1 MIWTY
6 LVLFIATLI
15 TNLLQLLHLQRV
27 TTLPQILGV
36 DVDGTL
42 VSGVSLAH
50 TFFTVFW
57 PIYYMF
63 IGSLFILG
71 YIVLKNLVL
80 RFFFGHRAPG
90 RH

>member
-6 LVLFIATLI
+6 LILFVATLI
-15 TNLLQLLHLQRV
+15 TNLLSLLHLQKV

-36 DVDGTL
+36 DIDGTL
-42 VSGVSLAH
+42 SGGVSLAQ

-63 IGSLFILG
+63 IGALFILG
-71 YIVLKNLVL
+71 YVVLKNMVL
-80 RFFFGHRAPG
+80 RFFLGHRTPG
-90 RH
+90 R